1 MRPMPTAGALL
12 AGAALVLMAPAAA
25 SAEQPVDFAGAYVVD
40 DAGVLGGS
48 TSQIESALDDLFDRA
63 QVSLFVVYVD
73 TFDDPSDPQLWTDTT
88 AALNGLG
95 PDDVLLAIAVDDRQ
109 FRLNDELLFDDQ
121 YDRVATRI
129 ETELRDDDWAGAALE
144 AADAIGDELV
154 GETPTTPSPSDGA
167 GGGIPILPILGGAAV
182 VGIGAWGISRLVKRR
197 RGVDP
202 AAPVEKLDQK
212 QLDQRAG
219 SLLVRLDDALKSNEQ
234 ELGFAQAQFGDKA
247 TKGFAAALA
256 EAEKQVKQA
265 FAIRQQLDDA
275 TPETAQQKRDL
286 TTQIIE
292 LCEAASA
299 ALAAQQADFE
309 QLRQLETHAPE
320 VLETVSATHAGLAAR
335 IDTAETVVA
344 GLSKKFG
351 AAAVAS
357 VDGTIAQSRELVT
370 FAATAITEARA
381 ALAADKASE
390 AAVAVRGAQQAVG
403 QVERAIAT
411 IDTLATTLPELVERL
426 TAATADLRGDLAEA
440 RAGLANAA
448 PEVAGPLQTAAD
460 EAERVLATVAG
471 RDPAAA
477 IGDIERAN
485 ASMHDALGKLRDA
498 AAQAERAKAQLARVT
513 SEAQAAVAAA
523 QDFIAARRGAVGATA
538 RTRVAEAERQLTQ
551 ALTLAR
557 TNPVEA
563 LRAAQQSVALATS
576 SMESA
581 QSDVAAFNGGSS
593 YGSSGNG
600 YGGAALGGILDG
612 LFSGGSSGGSSGW
625 SSSGGSGWSSGSSGS
640 SWSSKPRPRPRPSG
654 SSSSSR
660 PRPSGGRRSRG
671 GRF

>member
-12 AGAALVLMAPAAA
+12 AGAVLVLMTPTAAV
-25 SAEQPVDFAGAYVVD
+25 AEPPVDFAGAYVLD
-40 DAGVLGGS
+40 EAGVLGGG
-48 TSQIESALDDLFDRA
+48 TFQIESALDELFDRA

-73 TFDDPSDPQLWTDTT
+73 TFDNPSDPALWTDTT
-88 AALNGLG
+88 AGLNGLG
-95 PDDVLLAIAVDDRQ
+95 ADDVLLAIAVDDRQ
-109 FRLNDELLFDDQ
+109 YVLNDELLFDDQ

-129 ETELRDDDWAGAALE
+129 EAELRDDDWAGAALE
-144 AADAIGDELV
+144 AADAIGDELA
-154 GETPTTPSPSDGA
+154 GETPVDPGTTEGETE
-167 GGGIPILPILGGAAV
+167 GGGIPILPLLGGAAV

-202 AAPVEKLDQK
+202 TAPVEKLDQK

-247 TKGFAAALA
+247 TKGFATALA
-256 EAEKQVKQA
+256 AAEGQVKKA

-275 TPETAQQKRDL
+275 TPETAEQKRQL
-286 TTQIIE
+286 TLEIIQ

-299 ALAAQQADFE
+299 ALAAQSTDFE

-320 VLETVSATHAGLAAR
+320 VLETVAETHGGLRAR
-335 IDTAETVVA
+335 IDAAEGVVA
-344 GLSKKFG
+344 GLSSKFG
-351 AAAVAS
+351 AAAVAT
-357 VDGTIAQSRELVT
+357 VDGSIAQSRELVA
-370 FAATAITEARA
+370 FAATAIAEARA
-381 ALAADKASE
+381 ALAAGKTSE

-411 IDTLATTLPELVERL
+411 IDTLATGLPALVERL
-426 TAATADLRGDLAEA
+426 AAATADLKSDLAEA

-448 PEVAGPLQTAAD
+448 PDVAEPLRAAAS
-460 EAERVLATVAG
+460 EAEKVLAEIAG

-477 IGDIERAN
+477 IGDVERVN
-485 ASMHDALGKLRDA
+485 ASLHEALAKLRDA
-498 AAQAERAKAQLARVT
+498 TAQAERAKAQLARVT
-513 SEAQAAVAAA
+513 TEAQAAVAAA
-523 QDFIAARRGAVGATA
+523 QDFIASRRGAVGATA

-551 ALTLAR
+551 ALTQAR

-576 SMESA
+576 AMESA
-581 QSDVAAFNGGSS
+581 QSDVSAFNGGGS
-593 YGSSGNG
+593 YGPSGSG

-612 LFSGGSSGGSSGW
+612 LFSGGSSGSSGGW
-625 SSSGGSGWSSGSSGS
+625 SSSGGSGWSSGGS
-640 SWSSKPRPRPRPSG
+640 SLSKPRPRPSG
-654 SSSSSR
+654 SGSSSR
-660 PRPSGGRRSRG
+660 PKPPGGRKSRG

>member
-1 MRPMPTAGALL
+1 MRPLPTAGALL
-12 AGAALVLMAPAAA
+12 AGVALVLMTPTVAV
-25 SAEQPVDFAGAYVVD
+25 AEPPVDFEGAYVLD
-40 DAGVLGGS
+40 EAGVLGGS
-48 TSQIESALDDLFDRA
+48 TFQIESALDDLFDRA

-73 TFDDPSDPQLWTDTT
+73 TFEDPSDPALWTDTT
-88 AALNGLG
+88 AGLSGLG
-95 PDDVLLAIAVDDRQ
+95 EDDVLLAIAVDDRQ
-109 FRLNDELLFDDQ
+109 YMLNDELLFDDQ

-154 GETPTTPSPSDGA
+154 GETPSEPGTSDGE
-167 GGGIPILPILGGAAV
+167 GGGIPILPLLAGAGV
-182 VGIGAWGISRLVKRR
+182 VGVGAWGISRLVKRR
-197 RGVDP
+197 RGVDS
-202 AAPVEKLDQK
+202 AAPVDKLDQK

-234 ELGFAQAQFGDKA
+234 ELGFAQAQFGEKA
-247 TKGFAAALA
+247 TKGFATALA

-275 TPETAQQKRDL
+275 TPETAEQKRQL
-286 TTQIIE
+286 TTEIIQ

-299 ALAAQQADFE
+299 ALAAQSTDFE

-320 VLETVSATHAGLAAR
+320 VLETVSATHSGLPAR
-335 IDTAETVVA
+335 IDGAETVVA

-351 AAAVAS
+351 AAAVGS
-357 VDGTIAQSRELVT
+357 VDGSIAQSRELVA
-370 FAATAITEARA
+370 FAATAIAEARS
-381 ALAADKASE
+381 ALAAGKTSE

-403 QVERAIAT
+403 QVERAVSA
-411 IDTLATTLPELVERL
+411 IDTLGAALPALVERL
-426 TAATADLRGDLAEA
+426 AAAIADVKSDLAEA
-440 RAGLANAA
+440 RAGLTSAA
-448 PEVAGPLQTAAD
+448 PEVAEPLKAAAD
-460 EAERVLATVAG
+460 EAEKVLASAAG
-471 RDPAAA
+471 RDPGTA
-477 IGDIERAN
+477 IGEVERVN
-485 ASMHDALGKLRDA
+485 AGLHEALGKLRDA

-523 QDFIAARRGAVGATA
+523 HDFIATRRGAVGATA

-551 ALTLAR
+551 ALTQAR

-576 SMESA
+576 AMESA
-581 QSDVAAFNGGSS
+581 QSDVAAFNGGGS
-593 YGSSGNG
+593 YGPSGNG

-612 LFSGGSSGGSSGW
+612 LFSGGSSGSSGGW
-625 SSSGGSGWSSGSSGS
+625 SSSGGSGWSSGSSS
-640 SWSSKPRPRPRPSG
+640 YSKPRPRPSG
-654 SSSSSR
+654 GSSSSR
-660 PRPSGGRRSRG
+660 PKPSGGRRSRG